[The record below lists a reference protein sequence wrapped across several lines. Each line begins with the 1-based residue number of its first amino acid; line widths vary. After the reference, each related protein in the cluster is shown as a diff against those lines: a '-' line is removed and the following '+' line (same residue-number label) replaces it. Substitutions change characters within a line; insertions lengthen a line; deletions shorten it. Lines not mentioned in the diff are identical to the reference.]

1 MLYKSKKPSIHAGLN
16 VHKNV
21 HKMSQKL
28 SSYFVFVMLD
38 YDSVFYFL
46 LFLLYFLDF
55 VILFV
60 IHHTKV

>member
-1 MLYKSKKPSIHAGLN
+1 MLYKSKKTSIHAGLN

-38 YDSVFYFL
+38 CDSVFYFL
-46 LFLLYFLDF
+46 LFLLFLLYFL
-55 VILFV
+55 
-60 IHHTKV
+60 